1 MSKNKDFW
9 GGVML
14 ILIGAGA
21 VIIAREYHF
30 GSVLRMGPG
39 FFPTIL
45 GVILI
50 MFGLAI
56 MIKGLIKG
64 EKIRG
69 LVSWR
74 ALILLSLSLIL
85 FGILIERAGLI
96 PALAALIFCSAYASK
111 EFKLLEVLLLVGVL
125 ILISVSLFVWGLGLP
140 FTLIK
145 SFMG

>member
-14 ILIGAGA
+14 LVIGAGA
-21 VIIAREYHF
+21 VIIARDYHF
-30 GSVLRMGPG
+30 GSVLHMGPG

-50 MFGLAI
+50 LFGLTI
-56 MIKGLIKG
+56 MIRGLIKG
-64 EKIRG
+64 EQMRG
-69 LVSWR
+69 FVSWR
-74 ALILLSLSLIL
+74 ALILLSFSLIF

-96 PALAALIFCSAYASK
+96 PALAALIFCSAYASR
-111 EFKLLEVLLLVGVL
+111 EFKLLEVFLLIGVL
-125 ILISVSLFVWGLGLP
+125 ILISVSLFIWGLGLP

-145 SFMG
+145 SFWN

>member
-1 MSKNKDFW
+1 MSQNNDFW

-14 ILIGAGA
+14 ILMGAGA
-21 VIIAREYHF
+21 VIIARNYHF

-85 FGILIERAGLI
+85 FGILIERAGLL

-111 EFKLLEVLLLVGVL
+111 EFKLLEVFLLVGVL

-145 SFMG
+145 GFLG